1 MFPIECLY
9 NDKDKKE
16 LKRIH
21 DTRLHNSREGG
32 HYFRGQYD
40 CYLTIISRNSRDNK
54 VRLPLIEDVICG
66 LGNYTQLRRISYM
79 RRVPSTGGS
88 FGLNRHGKWD
98 KNFFV
103 HVDTPYIL
111 YSGTKGSLAFRQA
124 GVRALGFKWSPDD
137 DDD

>member
-1 MFPIECLY
+1 MFPIKCLY

-16 LKRIH
+16 LKKIH
-21 DTRLHNSREGG
+21 NIGLHNGREGR

-40 CYLTIISRNSRDNK
+40 CYLTIISRDSHNTK
-54 VRLPLIEDVICG
+54 VVLPLIQDVICG
-66 LGNYTQLRRISYM
+66 LGNYTQLQRISYM

-103 HVDTPYIL
+103 HIDTPYIVS
-111 YSGTKGSLAFRQA
+111 SGAKGSLASRQA
-124 GVRALGFKWSPDD
+124 RAYGFKWSSDD